1 MHTLIPNPIIP
12 MMETNNYVFPETNPT
27 VLWPVLKYCLQG
39 WLFEKSQLVRK
50 QIK

>member
-1 MHTLIPNPIIP
+1 MHTLIPNP
-12 MMETNNYVFPETNPT
+12 NSYDGNKYVFPETNPT